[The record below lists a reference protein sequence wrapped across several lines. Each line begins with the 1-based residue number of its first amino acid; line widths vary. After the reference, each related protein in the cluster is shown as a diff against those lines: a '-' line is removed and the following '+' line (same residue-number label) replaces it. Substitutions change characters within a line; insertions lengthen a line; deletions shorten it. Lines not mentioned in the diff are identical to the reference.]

1 MHESSLI
8 LTFVF
13 FFFSCL
19 RCKTKGNKGA
29 TNQNSTFESSFSPW
43 CLGALVQYYVTCLVV
58 FLFRAQR
65 SVCRRLGNSFL
76 SLGHPTKQLYTTS
89 FFFYLQN
96 WPNSVLWKVATSTNK
111 SHTSRWG
118 ALSSVPFLFHFWWH
132 MKPWWLLGTL
142 SPPAGRWYTTCSTTA
157 VSGQY

>member
-8 LTFVF
+8 LTFV
-13 FFFSCL
+13 L
-19 RCKTKGNKGA
+19 RSKTKGNKGA

-43 CLGALVQYYVTCLVV
+43 CFGALVQYYVTCLVV

-118 ALSSVPFLFHFWWH
+118 ALSSVPFLFHFWCDIWSRGGSLV
-132 MKPWWLLGTL
+132 PCRPLLGDDT
-142 SPPAGRWYTTCSTTA
+142 PPAPPQLYLVNTRA
-157 VSGQY
+157 V